1 MLLTGFALVWLT
13 LLAVY
18 GIRVAFAGRFTHERA
33 EKEPGS
39 PFLGRFLIQF
49 GYWAFSPLGKVCHQL
64 GVTPNQLTAAALGA
78 SIAAAFVFALGKP
91 DVAGALV
98 IICAGFDALDGMV
111 ARSRGTASD
120 AGELIDAAVDRY
132 AEIATFA
139 GIAAYYRTY
148 PLGFWLALSSLGG
161 ALLVSYARAKG
172 EISGIEARMGSMNRG
187 ERATYIGIAGI
198 CAPTFARWIEHGADR
213 PVFHLMLAT
222 LAIVALMAN
231 VTALRRFVFIYQELK
246 KRERGGEPA
255 GGQPSPEEPV
265 EEQALRGWFRRA
277 WVASVVATVVDYGAF
292 TILVEVAA
300 VYTGT

>member
-49 GYWAFSPLGKVCHQL
+49 GYWAFSPLGKVCHKL
-64 GVTPNQLTAAALGA
+64 GVTPNQLTAASLAA
-78 SIAAAFVFALGKP
+78 SIAAAFFFALGKP

-98 IICAGFDALDGMV
+98 ILCAVFDALDGMV
-111 ARSRGTASD
+111 ARARGTASD

-139 GIAAYYRTY
+139 GIAAYYRNY
-148 PLGFWLALSSLGG
+148 QFGFWLALLSLGG

-172 EISGIEARMGSMNRG
+172 EISGIDARMGSMNRG
-187 ERATYIGIAGI
+187 ERATYIGVAGI
-198 CAPTFARWIEHGADR
+198 LAPTLARWLEPGAEP

-222 LAIVALMAN
+222 LALVALMAN
-231 VTALRRFVFIYQELK
+231 ITAVRRFVFIYRELRV
-246 KRERGGEPA
+246 RENPQPPGGGEP
-255 GGQPSPEEPV
+255 GSQE
-265 EEQALRGWFRRA
+265 ALSGWFQRA
-277 WVASVVATVVDYGAF
+277 WLASVLATLVDYGAF
-292 TILVEVAA
+292 TFLVKVA
-300 VYTGT
+300 GTY